1 MGTRVKTMLTDE
13 KSAYLTITR
22 PEFLT
27 NGSDSDFRKFIYG
40 LLISSLHMEKLRD
53 QIGDLIG
60 VNGIQYHILAVISE
74 NRTSDT
80 ISVGEVAKI
89 LQAGSTYITM
99 ETGKLAKLGL
109 IKKETNHRDRRSILL
124 SLSKKGQAV
133 LDSVA
138 GSRQE
143 INDAIFDGFSK
154 NDFETFQVLIKKM
167 VSTTS
172 QAISVAKK
180 IKAERD
186 IRFDA
191 A

>member
-1 MGTRVKTMLTDE
+1 M
-13 KSAYLTITR
+13 
-22 PEFLT
+22 
-27 NGSDSDFRKFIYG
+27 
-40 LLISSLHMEKLRD
+40 
-53 QIGDLIG
+53 
-60 VNGIQYHILAVISE
+60 
-74 NRTSDT
+74 
-80 ISVGEVAKI
+80 
-89 LQAGSTYITM
+89 
-99 ETGKLAKLGL
+99 

-143 INDAIFDGFSK
+143 INNAIFDGFSK

-186 IRFDA
+186 ISFDA

>member
-13 KSAYLTITR
+13 KSTYLTITR

-124 SLSKKGQAV
+124 SLSKKGQEV
-133 LDSVA
+133 LNSVA

-180 IKAERD
+180 IQAEKD

>member
-124 SLSKKGQAV
+124 SLSKKGQEV
-133 LDSVA
+133 LNSVA

-186 IRFDA
+186 IKVDA

>member
-1 MGTRVKTMLTDE
+1 MEARVKTMLTDE
-13 KSAYLTITR
+13 KSAHLTITR

-27 NGSDSDFRKFIYG
+27 NGSDADFRKFIYG

-60 VNGIQYHILAVISE
+60 VNGIQYHILAVVSE

-143 INDAIFDGFSK
+143 INNAIFDGFSK